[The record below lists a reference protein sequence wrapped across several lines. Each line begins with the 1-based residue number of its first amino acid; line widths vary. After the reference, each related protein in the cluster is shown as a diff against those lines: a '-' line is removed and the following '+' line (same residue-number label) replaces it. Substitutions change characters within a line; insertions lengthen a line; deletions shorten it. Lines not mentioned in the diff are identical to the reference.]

1 MGLYICPGNSV
12 LLFMRVCGIGENL
25 SCITNLS
32 LSSSGHE

>member
-1 MGLYICPGNSV
+1 MDLICPGNSV
-12 LLFMRVCGIGENL
+12 LSFMRVCEIGENL